1 MASQNY
7 YYHVLENAFCSPRG
21 VSLAVASLIPL
32 GRHLGPSLRS
42 RQSSQPRRLC
52 KNGRNILQQRV
63 NMGRIHFSVSSF
75 KRADHQ
81 AQREVN
87 LHLRGTRQRIG
98 LCRRLG
104 ARSQKRRHQHDAS
117 HRVRFRTAARSW
129 SHGTERRN
137 QQVTKTRRNRNNFF

>member
-21 VSLAVASLIPL
+21 VSLAVASLIPI

-75 KRADHQ
+75 KRAHHQ

-137 QQVTKTRRNRNNFF
+137 QQVS